1 MEAAAAGGE
10 FTGGGAMAIGG
21 GCNGADTS
29 SRRSE
34 PAASLRS
41 VTLIGV
47 VDISGAG
54 NDCDG
59 MKYDAGFIEL
69 EGGGGGATLS
79 EPAASLR

>member
-1 MEAAAAGGE
+1 MEAAGGE
-10 FTGGGAMAIGG
+10 FTGGGAVGR
-21 GCNGADTS
+21 GCDGADTS

-41 VTLIGV
+41 VTLIGF
-47 VDISGAG
+47 DISGAG

-59 MKYDAGFIEL
+59 MKYDAGVIEL
-69 EGGGGGATLS
+69 EGSGGGATLS

>member
-1 MEAAAAGGE
+1 MEEAGGGE
-10 FTGGGAMAIGG
+10 FTVGGAVGG

-59 MKYDAGFIEL
+59 MK
-69 EGGGGGATLS
+69 
-79 EPAASLR
+79 

>member
-1 MEAAAAGGE
+1 MAEAAGGE
-10 FTGGGAMAIGG
+10 FTGGGAMAMGG

-59 MKYDAGFIEL
+59 MK
-69 EGGGGGATLS
+69 
-79 EPAASLR
+79 

>member
-1 MEAAAAGGE
+1 MEEAGGGGE
-10 FTGGGAMAIGG
+10 FTVGGAIGG

>member
-1 MEAAAAGGE
+1 MEAVVGGE
-10 FTGGGAMAIGG
+10 VTGDGPAVGG